1 MSRKGKEKNVTEGSL
16 RNGHH
21 AFPTSGE
28 LPYGSSSLYI
38 HALLYILCKC
48 ACWFS
53 VQFTQ
58 SRSDLTNEVK
68 PGPDKTVSG
77 HTPCLC
83 QPCPATSS
91 SPGLGSVHPTAL
103 LCSGQCEPA
112 AGILTTWEV
121 PFSCLWQWISLH
133 KLQSPWGDYICIIFR
148 EEYILT
154 PSIPSRS
161 LDQAVPNI
169 YTSPHSGPHTRPP
182 KRVRKVSPCL
192 LFIFKLQE
200 KMPFLYT
207 QCVW

>member
-16 RNGHH
+16 HNGHH

-121 PFSCLWQWISLH
+121 PFSCLWQLNLSAQTAISMRRLYMYYI
-133 KLQSPWGDYICIIFR
+133 PWGIYFDTKYSIEVLGSGCPQHLHLSPQWSSYQAPKTCQKSLTMSFIYI
-148 EEYILT
+148 
-154 PSIPSRS
+154 
-161 LDQAVPNI
+161 
-169 YTSPHSGPHTRPP
+169 
-182 KRVRKVSPCL
+182 
-192 LFIFKLQE
+192 
-200 KMPFLYT
+200 
-207 QCVW
+207 